1 MKMAKEGSVKSKM
14 FACSLTAKMVAIE
27 FCQVRPTFL
36 VVVELNFAQSL
47 QHKTTN

>member
-1 MKMAKEGSVKSKM
+1 MATEGSVKSKV

-36 VVVELNFAQSL
+36 VVELNFAQSL
-47 QHKTTN
+47 LQ